1 MWVVQ
6 ILIEESKLSGII
18 VVGSQWGDEGKGK
31 VVDVFSS
38 MSDYVVRYQGGA
50 NAGHTLIVDGKKTV
64 LHLIPSGVLHED
76 TTCVIGSGV
85 VLDIETLGKELI
97 ALKNNGFLSD
107 PKQLLIS
114 DSCTVI
120 MPYHKMLDQAREKSR
135 GLDKIGTTGKGIG
148 PAYEDRA
155 SRRAILA
162 TDLFHPESLRKKLE
176 LSLQE
181 KNFLFEKFY
190 DIPPIDVDQALK
202 EIEPLV
208 EILKPHRCKDTSL
221 LIHQALKGGKKVL
234 FEGAQGT
241 LLDLLHG
248 TYPFVTSSS
257 TISGSACI
265 GSGIGPKM
273 IKDVV
278 GITKAYCT
286 RVGSGPFPTE
296 QLNEIGE
303 FLQQQ
308 GHEFGAT
315 TGRQRRCGWLDL
327 VALNYAIRIN
337 GITSIALMKLDVLSG
352 MKEIKVCTGYEV
364 NGTLTKDFP
373 NSIDT
378 LENITP
384 VYDTLPGWDQDISK
398 SSSILDL
405 PKAAQDYIQYVSQKV
420 AIPIDVVSVGPD
432 RKQTLWIKPLFH

>member
-1 MWVVQ
+1 M
-6 ILIEESKLSGII
+6 SGII